1 MPNPVVRLL
10 LLICLF
16 AGTASLGRAEW
27 ETDLPKAQE
36 RAKRENKP
44 IFLLFTGSSW
54 CTYCQLLEQKILSR
68 ERFRQFA
75 NERLITVK
83 INFSEPPYYTKTP
96 PASAKERLKIEW
108 AKSFGVNVGQPN
120 TPEGLNGY
128 PSVFILAPNGDR
140 LGELPSGGPASEAGV
155 EAYIKALTQKISPP
169 ATP

>member
-1 MPNPVVRLL
+1 MPKLLVRIT
-10 LLICLF
+10 LLIVFF
-16 AGTASLGRAEW
+16 AGTAPLVRAEW

-75 NERLITVK
+75 NQRFIAVK
-83 INFSEPPYYTKTP
+83 INFSEPPYYSNTP
-96 PASAKERLKIEW
+96 PSSAKERAKFEW
-108 AKSFGVNVGQPN
+108 AKSFDMNVGQPN
-120 TPEGLNGY
+120 TPQGLNGY
-128 PSVFILAPNGDR
+128 PSVFILAADGTR
-140 LGELPSGGPASEAGV
+140 LGEIPSGGGASEAGV
-155 EAYIKALTQKISPP
+155 EAYIKAITLKITPP